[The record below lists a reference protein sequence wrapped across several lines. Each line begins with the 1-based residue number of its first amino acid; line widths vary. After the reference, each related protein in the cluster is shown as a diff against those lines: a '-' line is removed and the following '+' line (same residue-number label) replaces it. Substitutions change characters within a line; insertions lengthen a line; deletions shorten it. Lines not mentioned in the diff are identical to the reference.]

1 MVLGVIP
8 ARGGSKGLPRKNILP
23 IAGFPLIYWSIQA
36 AKRSKLLDDYVV
48 STDDQEIAAIAHSYG
63 ARVIDR
69 PAHLGQDD
77 TTTLAVL
84 QHVISSQACDA
95 VAVLQP
101 TSPLRNADTID
112 NCIREFQNG
121 DYDTLATGYYTKII
135 EYGTHQNL
143 RRQDIPGFFY
153 DDGNVY
159 IISKSV
165 IQSNRWHGDRICKKV
180 LDAELNVEI
189 DDEVTFISTEALML
203 NRLQNGRQSV
213 DFYDRLANIKVL
225 AMDVDGVLTDA
236 GMYVSAHGDE
246 LKKFNTRDGM
256 GIARVKKAGIST
268 AFITSENSEIV
279 SRRARKLSID
289 HVYLGVSDK
298 SAALD
303 SIIEK
308 EGCSSDEI
316 AYIGDDLNDFDVMRK
331 AGVAVTVPDADNAI
345 KKIAHFVTKHRGG
358 DGAVRELCDLI
369 IMNQT
374 NHG

>member
-165 IQSNRWHGDRICKKV
+165 FAFWTSIFYFVSGQSDCFYNRVCLLFLFVH
-180 LDAELNVEI
+180 
-189 DDEVTFISTEALML
+189 S
-203 NRLQNGRQSV
+203 
-213 DFYDRLANIKVL
+213 
-225 AMDVDGVLTDA
+225 
-236 GMYVSAHGDE
+236 
-246 LKKFNTRDGM
+246 
-256 GIARVKKAGIST
+256 
-268 AFITSENSEIV
+268 
-279 SRRARKLSID
+279 
-289 HVYLGVSDK
+289 
-298 SAALD
+298 
-303 SIIEK
+303 
-308 EGCSSDEI
+308 
-316 AYIGDDLNDFDVMRK
+316 
-331 AGVAVTVPDADNAI
+331 I
-345 KKIAHFVTKHRGG
+345 KKLVVFIPASWRRFLFYGFLVF
-358 DGAVRELCDLI
+358 
-369 IMNQT
+369 
-374 NHG
+374 